1 MKKLLVL
8 ESEHGPLPGYQPAVS
23 EVVDYLNA
31 VNYAQ
36 LIIELVH
43 HACI

>member
-31 VNYAQ
+31 VNYAP
-36 LIIELVH
+36 
-43 HACI
+43 ACNSLLSE